1 MIESDEDVTRP
12 DDDDY
17 DLLTYGEAGARLAQE
32 INKQRR
38 LVAELHRDP
47 ISALALVSA
56 QARQEALIEAQT
68 RNRKPLLADMHAN
81 GFFAKQ
87 LPT

>member
-32 INKQRR
+32 INTYRR
-38 LVAELHRDP
+38 LVGELGLDP
-47 ISALALVSA
+47 RASVPLAAA
-56 QARQEALIEAQT
+56 QARLEALIEAQT
-68 RNRKPLLADMHAN
+68 RNRKPRLADMHAS

-87 LPT
+87 